1 MLWENGGEKAFN
13 KMIFFHPPIIGNIH
27 GSQPQRPGGVLLPV
41 SPLPKDHELQ
51 RNVSG
56 VLQKVYE

>member
-1 MLWENGGEKAFN
+1 MLWDEDKAFN
-13 KMIFFHPPIIGNIH
+13 EMIFPPITGNIH

-41 SPLPKDHELQ
+41 PPLPKDHELQ

-56 VLQKVYE
+56 VLQEVYE

>member
-1 MLWENGGEKAFN
+1 MGNRVGGEKLS
-13 KMIFFHPPIIGNIH
+13 IRWVFFFSPIIGNIH